1 MIAVPVVIDVA
12 LVVLALTLLPAA
24 WRVATGPT
32 EADRAIG
39 ADHAFF
45 VFVAVVALL
54 AVRIQRFE
62 MLDVVVIGT
71 LVGFLSAVFLARYI
85 SRSRR

>member
-1 MIAVPVVIDVA
+1 MAVPVIIDVA

>member
-1 MIAVPVVIDVA
+1 MIAVPVVVDVA
-12 LVVLALTLLPAA
+12 LILLAVTLLPAV
-24 WRVATGPT
+24 WQVARGAT

-54 AVRIQRFE
+54 ALRYDRYEF
-62 MLDVVVIGT
+62 LDVVLVAT
-71 LVGFLSAVFLARYI
+71 LVGFFTAVTLARYI

>member
-1 MIAVPVVIDVA
+1 MNPALLDA
-12 LVVLALTLLPAA
+12 LLVVLALTLLPAA
-24 WRVATGPT
+24 WRGATGPT

-54 AVRIQRFE
+54 ALRTDRYEI
-62 MLDVVVIGT
+62 LDVVVVAT
-71 LVGFLSAVFLARYI
+71 LVGFLSAVTLARYI

>member
-1 MIAVPVVIDVA
+1 VIANPVVLDVL

-24 WRVATGPT
+24 WRGATGPT

-54 AVRIQRFE
+54 ALRTNRYE
-62 MLDVVVIGT
+62 MLDVVVVAT
-71 LVGFLSAVFLARYI
+71 LVGFLSAVTLARYI